1 MKIFAWSLVCAL
13 CFWAC
18 SDDNATNASPAEDSS
33 GSLGMLS
40 SDARDLSSDASDV
53 FVESSESV
61 FLSGGS
67 GESSSSDFVEMEFS
81 SSSAWD
87 VSVSSADDSNPE
99 NFSSAGVGSSSS
111 RSVSFEEIVFAAD
124 ISESQLER
132 AEEFRRTVLD
142 SSGRTRNA
150 VYVYTKTVGDFSAE
164 PEKLAA
170 RIALLGFRDVYLSPG
185 KSLYENPNDWIRSFI
200 RTLTKYGI
208 KVHAQRLPV
217 TGSGSAELLT
227 SESAIDAEVGLVTG
241 YNGLVEP
248 DERFSGLNADIEVH
262 TIRSGFEYV
271 WDKGAGSDS
280 LLRMAQSA
288 LEYAKGKLEVEGLEL
303 SEAVAMSYDKYY
315 GDGTFANGSS
325 GHFLKSCDWVVLMD
339 YYTKDSQIQRYAKAS
354 FDNATKNRSVSVALK
369 VKGTGSDAFQNWETL
384 LASLRALFA
393 ESIDYRNAK
402 GLTPFLGLDFFTYEG
417 LENLWFKD

>member
-1 MKIFAWSLVCAL
+1 MKIFALSLVFAL

-18 SDDNATNASPAEDSS
+18 SDDNASNASPVEDSS
-33 GSLGMLS
+33 GSFETVS
-40 SDARDLSSDASDV
+40 SGTRDLSSASEIPA
-53 FVESSESV
+53 ESSESV
-61 FLSGGS
+61 SLSSANGDVF
-67 GESSSSDFVEMEFS
+67 SSSSEWDAS

-87 VSVSSADDSNPE
+87 GFVSSSDVSEPELFSSAD
-99 NFSSAGVGSSSS
+99 VGSSSS
-111 RSVSFEEIVFAAD
+111 QISVPFDEIVSAAEL
-124 ISESQLER
+124 SAAQLER
-132 AEEFRRTVLD
+132 AEEFRKTVLD
-142 SSGRTRNA
+142 SLERTRNA
-150 VYVYTKTVGDFSAE
+150 VYVYTKTVGDFSGE

-185 KSLYENPNDWIRSFI
+185 KSLYTNPNDWIRTFI
-200 RTLTKYGI
+200 RTLGKYGI

-227 SESAIDAEVGLVTG
+227 SESGIDAEVGLVTG

-262 TIRSGFEYV
+262 TIKSGFAYS

-288 LEYAKGKLEVEGLEL
+288 LEYAKRKLESEGLEL

-315 GDGTFANGSS
+315 NEGTFANGSS

-369 VKGTGSDAFQNWETL
+369 VKGTGSDAFQNWEPL

-393 ESIDYRNAK
+393 ESIDYRNAN
-402 GLTPFLGLDFFTYEG
+402 GFAPFRGLDFFTYEG
-417 LENLWFKD
+417 LENLWFNG